1 MDVLV
6 QSSLTAIQDS
16 IGNAQDIVRFVRL
29 ILRASTDSQ
38 IDSLTFG
45 SIDDDVSGLN
55 THNPTISSEEV
66 IATAG
71 KVSNDASRGRW
82 TNLFTRNSCEIVSG
96 VSQEDTRS
104 ASAVKGAYCHL
115 TDGIHGAVSAGGNDW
130 LPEWVESCTVDSC
143 QIVTNAANIDGCESI
158 NDASRAWSADDNST
172 NSTTNRSYC
181 SCCGCSHCS
190 ELADSIISGFL
201 LGGKGYKLSLSLS
214 EEFSFSCELE
224 VGGIEIRLSPSNL
237 AGSLVADSILSFK
250 GDLSV
255 FEVILEGS

>member
-71 KVSNDASRGRW
+71 KVSNDASWGR
-82 TNLFTRNSCEIVSG
+82 
-96 VSQEDTRS
+96 
-104 ASAVKGAYCHL
+104 
-115 TDGIHGAVSAGGNDW
+115 
-130 LPEWVESCTVDSC
+130 
-143 QIVTNAANIDGCESI
+143 
-158 NDASRAWSADDNST
+158 
-172 NSTTNRSYC
+172 
-181 SCCGCSHCS
+181 
-190 ELADSIISGFL
+190 
-201 LGGKGYKLSLSLS
+201 
-214 EEFSFSCELE
+214 
-224 VGGIEIRLSPSNL
+224 
-237 AGSLVADSILSFK
+237 
-250 GDLSV
+250 
-255 FEVILEGS
+255 